1 MKNDNIIELLKNSG
15 RANDSLVVHLSPISA
30 AILKSHGGLET
41 INPVTELPEY
51 WGWKD
56 FVQVFIPVAVIAVA
70 VFAPELIPAI
80 GAYISGSEAAAVAIL
95 ATDGSAAAV
104 GGALAAAGVETSVAT
119 VSAAGAA
126 AVGAGSNAINT
137 AAQGGS
143 AEDIAKSAVVGGV
156 SGGVGSQIGSIAAEA
171 VPSLGATGAAAVGGA
186 AKGAIS
192 PALSGGSV
200 GAGAAG
206 GAIGSAL
213 GTEIGGDAGKIIGG
227 AAGSATGAQV
237 SGGDVGQ
244 SALTGGLYGAANALG
259 GALRQTYNPQ
269 TGQVVNVPQPYQL
282 AQNETVTTDQ
292 YSDAYIPNYSSSKP
306 AISLPQGVI
315 WNPEVNQYTYADGTV
330 YEPRLSDNT
339 NNGLYLADV
348 NVSPSTKQ
356 YYSGGGSSTSL
367 GGALG
372 TQTSNPLDAGSLD
385 VSGNQTS
392 MIDATGTTQKNQS
405 SNGNKPQLISPTIV
419 PSAGGTPQVLSSVLG
434 APSSTILGQALQSS
448 NPDPSTTGSPILDGD
463 GKNVRNV
470 WNTESLRTA
479 LGL

>member
-1 MKNDNIIELLKNSG
+1 MKKNDMIDLLKNSG

-51 WGWKD
+51 WGWSD
-56 FVQVFIPVAVIAVA
+56 FVAVFIPVAVIAVA

-80 GAYISGSEAAAVAIL
+80 GAYVTTGSAEVAAAVL

-104 GGALAAAGVETSVAT
+104 GGALAAAGVDASVAT
-119 VSAAGAA
+119 VTAAGAA
-126 AVGAGSNAINT
+126 ATGASTNAINT

-156 SGGVGSQIGSIAAEA
+156 AGGAGSQVGSLAAEA

-186 AKGAIS
+186 AKGAITPS
-192 PALSGGSV
+192 LTGGSV
-200 GAGAAG
+200 GSGAAG

-227 AAGSATGAQV
+227 AAGSAAGAAAA
-237 SGGDVGQ
+237 GGDVGQ
-244 SALTGGLYGAANALG
+244 SAVRGGLTGAAGAIG
-259 GALRQTYNPQ
+259 GALRQEFNPA
-269 TGQVVNVPQPYQL
+269 TGQM
-282 AQNETVTTDQ
+282 ETVQDTATQPTPTTPPL
-292 YSDAYIPNYSSSKP
+292 PNVQEQQNYAGDLGELTVSGSPDLVLPDTTTTSKD
-306 AISLPQGVI
+306 
-315 WNPEVNQYTYADGTV
+315 TT
-330 YEPRLSDNT
+330 EPT
-339 NNGLYLADV
+339 NK
-348 NVSPSTKQ
+348 STTKQ
-356 YYSGGGSSTSL
+356 
-367 GGALG
+367 
-372 TQTSNPLDAGSLD
+372 
-385 VSGNQTS
+385 
-392 MIDATGTTQKNQS
+392 
-405 SNGNKPQLISPTIV
+405 NKPQLISPTIV
-419 PSAGGTPQVLSSVLG
+419 PSAGSPQVLSSVLG

-448 NPDPSTTGSPILDGD
+448 SPDPSTTGSPILDGD

>member
-30 AILKSHGGLET
+30 AILKSHGGLGT

-51 WGWKD
+51 WGWGD
-56 FVQVFIPVAVIAVA
+56 FAKVFIPVVMIAVA

-259 GALRQTYNPQ
+259 GALKQTYNPQ
-269 TGQVVNVPQPYQL
+269 TGQVVNVPQPYQT
-282 AQNETVTTDQ
+282 AQNVTLGEYDPKQYTD
-292 YSDAYIPNYSSSKP
+292 APTSSNAATP
-306 AISLPQGVI
+306 LPQGVM
-315 WNPEVNQYTYADGTV
+315 WNPEVNQYTYADGRV
-330 YEPRLSDNT
+330 YEPTLSDNT
-339 NNGLYLADV
+339 NSGLYLADV

-372 TQTSNPLDAGSLD
+372 TQTSDPLDAGSLD

-405 SNGNKPQLISPTIV
+405 SSGDKPQLISPTIV

>member
-1 MKNDNIIELLKNSG
+1 MKKNDMIDLLKNSG

-51 WGWKD
+51 WGWSD
-56 FVQVFIPVAVIAVA
+56 FVAVFIPVAVIAVA

-80 GAYISGSEAAAVAIL
+80 GAYVTTGSAEIAAAVL

-119 VSAAGAA
+119 VTAAGAA
-126 AVGAGSNAINT
+126 ATGASTNAINT

-156 SGGVGSQIGSIAAEA
+156 AGGAGSQVGSLAAEA

-186 AKGAIS
+186 AKGAITPS
-192 PALSGGSV
+192 LTGGSV
-200 GAGAAG
+200 GSGAAG

-227 AAGSATGAQV
+227 AAGSAAGAAAA
-237 SGGDVGQ
+237 GGDVGQ
-244 SALTGGLYGAANALG
+244 SAVRGGLTGAAGAIG
-259 GALRQTYNPQ
+259 GALRQEFNPS
-269 TGQVVNVPQPYQL
+269 TGQMETVEDTSISPTPTTPPQPDIQEQQPSYAGDL
-282 AQNETVTTDQ
+282 GELTVSGSPDLVLPDTTTT
-292 YSDAYIPNYSSSKP
+292 SKD
-306 AISLPQGVI
+306 
-315 WNPEVNQYTYADGTV
+315 TT
-330 YEPRLSDNT
+330 EPT
-339 NNGLYLADV
+339 NK
-348 NVSPSTKQ
+348 STTKQ
-356 YYSGGGSSTSL
+356 
-367 GGALG
+367 
-372 TQTSNPLDAGSLD
+372 
-385 VSGNQTS
+385 
-392 MIDATGTTQKNQS
+392 
-405 SNGNKPQLISPTIV
+405 NKPQLISPTIV
-419 PSAGGTPQVLSSVLG
+419 PSAGSPQVLSSVLG

-448 NPDPSTTGSPILDGD
+448 SPDPSTTGSPILDGD